1 MYTKRICNNAQ
12 FSAKRQRRG
21 QQYFSTF
28 KKTYAVATAANV
40 PMEISCEGFFKSPL
54 ILMPAITPV
63 IAGKNTPNT
72 LNQLCPSV

>member
-12 FSAKRQRRG
+12 FSAKRQCAANNI
-21 QQYFSTF
+21 FLFF
-28 KKTYAVATAANV
+28 KKTYAVATAAKV

-54 ILMPAITPV
+54 IFMTAITPV

>member
-12 FSAKRQRRG
+12 FSAKRQ
-21 QQYFSTF
+21 SVANNI

-40 PMEISCEGFFKSPL
+40 PMEMSCEGFFKSPL
-54 ILMPAITPV
+54 IFMPAITPV

>member
-12 FSAKRQRRG
+12 FSAKRQSAANNI
-21 QQYFSTF
+21 YLFF